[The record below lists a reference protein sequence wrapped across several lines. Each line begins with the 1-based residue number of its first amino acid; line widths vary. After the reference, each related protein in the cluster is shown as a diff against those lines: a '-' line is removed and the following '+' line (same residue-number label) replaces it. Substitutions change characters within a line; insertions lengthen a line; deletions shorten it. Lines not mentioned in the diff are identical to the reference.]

1 MSSQEFWCQTRG
13 KKTHCADGVG
23 FPDPREYGTWIDFR
37 SLYSKP
43 YPEQDATGS
52 LAYRFTTK
60 LFGALKVVFRWVYED
75 KGTTFSN
82 YTYCCWTDNCH
93 SKFLSFLI
101 QLPGLCLR
109 DSLSDDSNRANLS
122 TTIEKKNLNSVCA
135 KFEMGRKSC

>member
-23 FPDPREYGTWIDFR
+23 FPDPRDYGTWIDFR

-60 LFGALKVVFRWVYED
+60 LFGALK
-75 KGTTFSN
+75 S
-82 YTYCCWTDNCH
+82 C
-93 SKFLSFLI
+93 
-101 QLPGLCLR
+101 LPLGLRGQRNNFFKLYLLLLDR
-109 DSLSDDSNRANLS
+109 
-122 TTIEKKNLNSVCA
+122 
-135 KFEMGRKSC
+135 